1 MAGKAGK
8 SGPRHLPTATKALNG
23 TLRADRANPDEPAIA
38 ALVEIPKAP
47 SYLSAMAKRFWTR
60 TAGVLVGM
68 GVLTEADLPGLE
80 AYSSIYARWRAAEAH
95 LKKSMTTMGGAKG
108 TVEMLSVYSRVS
120 RECLKEMKSWM
131 VEFGLTPSSRSRI
144 RVEKKAAPE
153 PDGEDWFND
162 HRN

>member
-1 MAGKAGK
+1 MTGVKGK
-8 SGPRHLPTATKALNG
+8 SGPRTLPDSVKKLAGTYRGDQSNDLQPVLTALT
-23 TLRADRANPDEPAIA
+23 
-38 ALVEIPKAP
+38 EIPAAP

-80 AYSSIYARWRAAEAH
+80 AYSSIYARWRDAEAK
-95 LKKSMTTMGGAKG
+95 LKGGM
-108 TVEMLSVYSRVS
+108 TVEGNVEKLKVYSRVS
-120 RECLKEMKSWM
+120 RECSKEMKSWM

-144 RVEKKAAPE
+144 RVEKKEPPK